1 MKPIHLTA
9 SLLKLSLTLA
19 LTAAGTLA
27 GTAAAETLVVGLD
40 ADPPRLDPALSTAF
54 VDRQVM
60 NQIFD
65 KLVDID
71 EKLKVVPMVAKSW
84 KVTNGGLTYTFKLN
98 TGIKFADG
106 TPLDAAA
113 VKYSIERNMTLE
125 GSARKGELGSVK
137 DVTAPDAAT
146 VVISLK
152 APYGPLLAVLSD
164 RSGMIVSP
172 TAARKA
178 GADFA
183 NSPVG
188 SGPFS
193 FVSRKRQ
200 DNITLKANA
209 SYWRGKPKLDGLVYR
224 PFPDGDVRVANLLS
238 GAVQVITPVDP
249 KDIATIQKNSKL
261 DVTTFQGLGFQGVWM
276 NVTRP
281 PFNNKL
287 VRQAFSATIDR
298 DAINKVVFLGTVK
311 PAAGPFPPGT
321 PAYSANIKV
330 QVADIAAAKKKLV
343 QAGKPGVPF
352 TLLTSPGAV
361 NAQLAQLFQAMASQA
376 GFAVKIETVEFGT
389 LLDRADKKN
398 FDAVMLGWSGRADPD
413 GNIYDFFH
421 TGGVNNQAGYSNPA
435 IDSLLEKARA
445 QNAMSART
453 ATYNVALGK
462 ILDDS
467 PYAFT
472 YFSSNTVGAVKNL
485 SGLKLVPDGILRFYT
500 TDLN

>member
-1 MKPIHLTA
+1 MTRMLLSI
-9 SLLKLSLTLA
+9 SLMLA
-19 LTAAGTLA
+19 LT
-27 GTAAAETLVVGLD
+27 TAAAETLTVGLD

-65 KLVDID
+65 KLVDVN
-71 EKLKVVPMVAKSW
+71 EQLKIVPMVAKSW

-98 TGIKFADG
+98 TGIKFTDG

-125 GSARKGELGSVK
+125 GSARKGELASVK
-137 DVTAPDAAT
+137 DVSAPDAST
-146 VVISLK
+146 VVITLK

-164 RSGMIVSP
+164 RAGMIVSP
-172 TAARKA
+172 TAAKKA

-200 DNITLKANA
+200 DNVTLKANA
-209 SYWRGKPKLDGLVYR
+209 SYWRGKAKLDTLVYR

-238 GAVQVITPVDP
+238 GAVQIITPVDP
-249 KDIATIQKNSKL
+249 KDIATIKKNTKL
-261 DVTTFQGLGFQGVWM
+261 DATTYQGLGFQGVWM

-281 PFNNKL
+281 PFNNKQ
-287 VRQAFSATIDR
+287 VRQAFSQTLDR
-298 DAINKVVFLGTVK
+298 EAINKVVFLNTVK
-311 PAAGPFPPGT
+311 PAGGPFPPGT
-321 PAYSANIKV
+321 PAYSPAIKV
-330 QVADIAAAKKKLV
+330 QNADVAAAQKKLA
-343 QAGKPGVPF
+343 QAGKSNVSF

-361 NAQLAQLFQAMASQA
+361 NAQLAQLYQAMASQA
-376 GFAVKIETVEFGT
+376 GFNVKIETVEFGT
-389 LLDRADKKN
+389 LLDRADKRN
-398 FDAVMLGWSGRADPD
+398 YDAVMLGWSGRPDPD

-421 TGGVNNQAGYSNPA
+421 TGGVNNQAGYANPA
-435 IDSLLEKARA
+435 IDTLLEKARA
-445 QNAMSART
+445 QNAMSARV

-462 ILDDS
+462 ILDDA

-472 YFSSNTVGAVKNL
+472 YFSSNTIGASKAL
-485 SGLKLVPDGILRFYT
+485 SGVPLVPDGILRFYT
-500 TDLN
+500 ADLK

>member
-1 MKPIHLTA
+1 MIKIK
-9 SLLKLSLTLA
+9 SLLTLSLLLA
-19 LTAAGTLA
+19 LSPALSS
-27 GTAAAETLVVGLD
+27 TAAAETLTVGLD

-71 EKLKVVPMVAKSW
+71 EKLKVVPMVARSW
-84 KVTNGGLTYTFKLN
+84 KITGGGLTYTFKLN

-106 TPLDAAA
+106 TALDSAA

-137 DVTAPDAAT
+137 EVTAPDAAT
-146 VVISLK
+146 VVITLK

-209 SYWRGKPKLDGLVYR
+209 AYWRGKPKLDGVVYR

-249 KDIATIQKNSKL
+249 KDIATIQKNAKL

-287 VRQAFSATIDR
+287 VRQAFSATLDR
-298 DAINKVVFLGTVK
+298 DAINKVVFLNTVK

-321 PAYSANIKV
+321 PAYSAAIRV
-330 QVADIAAAKKKLV
+330 QEADIAGARKKLT
-343 QAGKPGVPF
+343 QASKPSVPF
-352 TLLTSPGAV
+352 TLLTAPGAV
-361 NAQLAQLFQAMASQA
+361 NAQLAQLYQAMAAQA
-376 GFAVKIETVEFGT
+376 GFTVKIETVEFGT

-398 FDAVMLGWSGRADPD
+398 YDAVMLGWSGRPDPD

-421 TGGVNNQAGYSNPA
+421 TGGSNNQAGYSVPG

-445 QNAMSART
+445 QNAMSARI

-472 YFSSNTVGAVKNL
+472 YFSSNTVGTAKTV
-485 SGLKLVPDGILRFYT
+485 SGLRLVPDGILRFYT
-500 TDLN
+500 ADVK

>member
-1 MKPIHLTA
+1 MTRTKFAPLMT
-9 SLLKLSLTLA
+9 LSLTLM
-19 LTAAGTLA
+19 LGTAFF
-27 GTAAAETLVVGLD
+27 GTAAAETLTVGLD

-65 KLVDID
+65 KLVDVD

-84 KVTNGGLTYTFKLN
+84 KVSNAGLTYTFKLN

-106 TPLDAAA
+106 TALDAAA
-113 VKYSIERNMTLE
+113 VKYSIERNLTLE
-125 GSARKGELGSVK
+125 GSARKGELSSVK
-137 DVTAPDAAT
+137 EVTAPDAAT
-146 VVISLK
+146 VVINLK
-152 APYGPLLAVLSD
+152 VPYGPLLAVLSD

-172 TAARKA
+172 TAAKKS

-183 NSPVG
+183 NEPVG

-209 SYWRGKPKLDGLVYR
+209 AYWRGKPKLDGIVYR

-249 KDIATIQKNSKL
+249 KDVATIQKNAKL

-276 NVTRP
+276 NIGRP

-287 VRQAFSATIDR
+287 VRQAFSASLDR

-321 PAYSANIKV
+321 PAYSAAIKV
-330 QVADIAAAKKKLV
+330 QATDLAGAKKKLV
-343 QAGKPGVPF
+343 QAGKTSVPF
-352 TLLTSPGAV
+352 TLLTAPGAV
-361 NAQLAQLFQAMASQA
+361 NAQLAQLYQAMAAQV
-376 GFAVKIETVEFGT
+376 GFSVKIETVEFGT
-389 LLDRADKKN
+389 LLDRADKRN
-398 FDAVMLGWSGRADPD
+398 YDAVMLGWSGRPDPD
-413 GNIYDFFH
+413 GNIYEFFH
-421 TGGVNNQAGYSNPA
+421 TGGSNNQAGYSVPG

-445 QNAMSART
+445 QTAMSARV

-462 ILDDS
+462 IVDDS

-472 YFSSNTVGAVKNL
+472 YFSSNTVGAAKSVT
-485 SGLKLVPDGILRFYT
+485 GLRLVPDGILRFYT
-500 TDLN
+500 VDTK